1 MFQKFEQADAS
12 TSRKYG
18 GAGLGLAICKNIV
31 AVMGGRIEALSEPGV
46 GSVFRV
52 FVPLER
58 GAPVRHT
65 FFPHFFPVLV

>member
-1 MFQKFEQADAS
+1 
-12 TSRKYG
+12 
-18 GAGLGLAICKNIV
+18 
-31 AVMGGRIEALSEPGV
+31 MGGRIEALSEPGV